1 MKKFLLS
8 IKLNMMIIIAV
19 SILAGVASEVF
30 LQSKWYAFW
39 IVVLPL
45 IALYMWQEYT
55 KMEEINKKAQIKH
68 KNKYR

>member
-19 SILAGVASEVF
+19 SILAGVASEFF
-30 LQSKWYAFW
+30 LKSKWYAFW

-55 KMEEINKKAQIKH
+55 KMDELNKKAQIKH